1 MNKSPPNTYNTYRS
15 IDIANMLIS
24 KGANI
29 DVMDKYGNTP
39 LHIASECGSKD
50 LVRHLISRGANKDAK
65 NIDGKTAY
73 DLAKSDE
80 IQNILNPNIRR
91 NRNGYSYNGYWY

>member
-1 MNKSPPNTYNTYRS
+1 MNKPAPNTYNTYRS
-15 IDIANMLIS
+15 IDIANMLVN

-29 DVMDKYGNTP
+29 DAMDKYGNTP

-50 LVRHLISRGANKDAK
+50 LVRYLISRGANKDAK
-65 NIDGKTAY
+65 NRDGKTAY

-80 IQNILNPNIRR
+80 IQYILNPNIRR
-91 NRNGYSYNGYWY
+91 NRNGYSYNGYWC